1 VEIAFESALLPD
13 GIAAP
18 VSIAIGAD
26 GTIERVSAGRPAQGP
41 APVRGLAVPGMP
53 NLHSHAF
60 QRAMAGAAELRGPG
74 EDSFWTW
81 RDTMYRFVGRL
92 GPEEVEAVAA
102 FVYLEMLEAGY
113 TSVGE
118 FHYVH
123 HQPDGR
129 PYADPAAL
137 ALAVRAAAERAGIRQ
152 VLLPTLYQ
160 TAGFGGQQPQPAQRR
175 FVHDTQS
182 FLKLVERMIA
192 AGTREG
198 TTGIALHS
206 LRAVP
211 MDALRETVTAF
222 GALAPR
228 APIHIHVAEQ
238 QPEVEACLAFCGRR
252 PVQYLLESGLVDARW
267 CLVHAT
273 HVDAAEI
280 SGMAE
285 TGAIVGL
292 CPTTEGNLGDGVFPL
307 DALLAAGGKFGVGSD
322 SHVSIDPAE
331 ELRAAE
337 YALRLARGRR
347 VIAASAREPNCGT
360 FLYRS
365 AAAGGARALGLS
377 SAGLA
382 VGAPADIVVIDTER
396 AAMAG
401 AATAALIDTHVFAPR
416 PGAVRDVMVGGQWR
430 VRDGK
435 HPQRAAIEAGY
446 RAAIARLTGARTPR
460 G

>member
-1 VEIAFESALLPD
+1 MELLFESALLPD
-13 GIAAP
+13 GIAAQ
-18 VSIAIGAD
+18 VSIAIAAD
-26 GTIERVSAGRPAQGP
+26 GTIERVSAGSQARGAT
-41 APVRGLAVPGMP
+41 AVRGLALPGMP

-74 EDSFWTW
+74 QDSFWTW

-92 GPEEVEAVAA
+92 GPEDVDAVAA
-102 FVYLEMLEAGY
+102 FLYLEMLEAGY

-129 PYADPAAL
+129 PYADAAAL

-160 TAGFGGQQPQPAQRR
+160 TAGFGGQPAQPAQRR
-175 FVHDTQS
+175 FLHDTQS
-182 FLKLVERMIA
+182 FVRLFERLMSGA
-192 AGTREG
+192 TREC

-211 MDALRETVTAF
+211 MDALRETVAAIS
-222 GALAPR
+222 ALAPR

-273 HVDAAEI
+273 HVDATEVT
-280 SGMAE
+280 GMAE
-285 TGAIVGL
+285 AGAVVGL

-307 DALLAAGGKFGVGSD
+307 DALIAAGGKFGVGSD

-337 YALRLARGRR
+337 YSVRLARGRR
-347 VIAASAREPNCGT
+347 VIAASAHEPHCGT
-360 FLYRS
+360 FLYQS
-365 AAAGGARALGLS
+365 AAIGGAQALGFRG
-377 SAGLA
+377 AGLT
-382 VGAPADIVVIDTER
+382 VGAPADIVVLDTGR

-416 PGAVRDVMVGGQWR
+416 SGAVRDVMVGGRWR
-430 VRDGK
+430 VRDGS
-435 HPQRAAIEAGY
+435 HPGRAAIEAGY
-446 RAAIARLTGARTPR
+446 RAAIARLTGATGR
-460 G
+460 

>member
-1 VEIAFESALLPD
+1 VEIVFESALLPD

-18 VSIAIGAD
+18 VAIAIAAD
-26 GTIERVSAGRPAQGP
+26 GTIERVSPGAQANG
-41 APVRGLAVPGMP
+41 ATAVRGLALPGMP

-74 EDSFWTW
+74 QDSFWTW

-92 GPEEVEAVAA
+92 GPEEIDAVAA
-102 FVYLEMLEAGY
+102 FLYLEMLEAGY
-113 TSVGE
+113 TAVGE

-129 PYADPAAL
+129 PYPDAAAL
-137 ALAVRAAAERAGIRQ
+137 ALAVRAAAARAGIRQ

-160 TAGFGGQQPQPAQRR
+160 TAGFGGQPPQPAQRR
-175 FVHDTQS
+175 FVHDTQD
-182 FLKLVERMIA
+182 FLRLVERLMSG
-192 AGTREG
+192 GTREC

-211 MDALRETVTAF
+211 MDALRETVAAVS
-222 GALAPR
+222 ALAPR

-238 QPEVEACLAFCGRR
+238 QPEVEACLSFCGRR

-273 HVDAAEI
+273 HVDATEV

-285 TGAIVGL
+285 AGAVVGL

-307 DALLAAGGKFGVGSD
+307 DALVAAGGKFGVGSD

-337 YALRLARGRR
+337 YSVRLARRRR
-347 VIAASAREPNCGT
+347 VIAASAGEPHCGT
-360 FLYRS
+360 FLYQA
-365 AAAGGARALGLS
+365 AAAGGAQALGYS
-377 SAGLA
+377 GAGLA
-382 VGAPADIVVIDTER
+382 VGAPADIVVLDTGR

-416 PGAVRDVMVGGQWR
+416 PGAVRDVMVGGRWR
-430 VRDGK
+430 VRDGR
-435 HPQRAAIEAGY
+435 HAGRPAIEAAY
-446 RAAIARLTGARTPR
+446 RAAIARLTDDRNP
-460 G
+460 